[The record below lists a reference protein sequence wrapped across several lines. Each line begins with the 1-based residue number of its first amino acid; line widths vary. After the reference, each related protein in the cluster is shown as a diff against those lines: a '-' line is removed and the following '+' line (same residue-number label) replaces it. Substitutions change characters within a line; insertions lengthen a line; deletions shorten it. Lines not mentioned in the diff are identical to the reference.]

1 MPLTT
6 FTIPEI
12 IYYCVAILFAVTA
25 QGAVQGLTL
34 DLFSITPEGQEEEKP
49 RIDLNFFSHLDPI
62 AILVFFLD
70 GFGWA
75 KVIKVDDSQLKH
87 PRIAWL
93 VTVYMSAITNLL
105 VAVSIST
112 ISDILWT
119 SRAFY
124 VVMAL
129 NANVFVYSLLVPIPP
144 LAASRIIYALIPP
157 QHRGL
162 WRWYARLGPFI
173 LLTIAALERFTDVR
187 ILHPITQP
195 LFGAIMHFCT
205 STTF

>member
-34 DLFSITPEGQEEEKP
+34 DLFSITAEGQEEEKP
-49 RIDLNFFSHLDPI
+49 RIDLNFFAHLDPI

-87 PRIAWL
+87 PRVAWL
-93 VTVYMSAITNLL
+93 ITVYMSAITNLL

-112 ISDILWT
+112 VSDILWT

-129 NANVFVYSLLVPIPP
+129 NANVFVYNMLVPIPP
-144 LAASRIIYALIPP
+144 LAASRIIYAFIPP
-157 QHRGL
+157 RHLGL

-173 LLTIAALERFTDVR
+173 LLTIAALARFTDVA

-195 LFGAIMHFCT
+195 FFRAIMRFC
-205 STTF
+205 SSSSF